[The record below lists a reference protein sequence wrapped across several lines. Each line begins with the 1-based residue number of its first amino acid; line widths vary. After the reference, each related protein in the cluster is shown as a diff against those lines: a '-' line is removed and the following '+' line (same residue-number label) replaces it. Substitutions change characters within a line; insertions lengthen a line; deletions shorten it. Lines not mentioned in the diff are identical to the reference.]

1 MSNVIIILST
11 ILICIFILI
20 CQQIVMSNVYTL
32 LNSTN
37 KYKKPHFDE
46 YFNPIDVS
54 KYETNEQLD
63 SFIFINSNDIV
74 LELGGRYGT
83 VSTVINNILSNKKN
97 HVVVEPD
104 SNVIDVLK
112 LNRNIHNC
120 EFQIYKGI
128 ISHSADKKLIHSG
141 YASHIVHDNED
152 VLNDVS
158 SEVIESI
165 TYQEFKQRYPYNF
178 NVLVVDCEGGF
189 EDFIKTLGSEIQNY
203 TKILL
208 ERDYQ
213 TTCNYDYIENMFK
226 QNGFT
231 KIKDVIS
238 HCVYINLNQL

>member
-1 MSNVIIILST
+1 MSNIIIILST
-11 ILICIFILI
+11 ILICIFILT
-20 CQQIVMSNVYTL
+20 CHRIVTSNVHTAF
-32 LNSTN
+32 N
-37 KYKKPHFDE
+37 KMNEYKKPHFDE

-83 VSTVINNILSNKKN
+83 VSTVINKILSNKKN

-128 ISHSADKKLIHSG
+128 ISDSVNKNLIHSG
-141 YASHIVHDNED
+141 YASHIVNNED
-152 VLNDVS
+152 TLNDVS
-158 SEVIESI
+158 FEPIEAI
-165 TYQEFKQRYPYNF
+165 TYQEFKQRYPYDF

-213 TTCNYDYIENMFK
+213 TTCNYDYIEDIFK

-238 HCVYINLNQL
+238 HCVYINLNNL